1 VSRWRTPDWVLP
13 VRGVGPVLRP
23 RATVGGD
30 VQGRTAEK
38 HRGTGSGSQGCPTH
52 QCLPSFRPS
61 QIGALPK
68 TEHRPG
74 RRVAADLNCKDSSG
88 LSAAARAPSCFER
101 LIASRG
107 SCAHVQGAMRE
118 SRRAGELALRRG
130 GSPASI
136 VLISFTVLGF
146 CNLGVRRLGGFCVA
160 GQERRFVPFVQQ
172 LFGKQHRRLCDPR
185 FLIACACSF
194 GNRDS
199 AMEGGIP
206 RSPHRGSDRPKGR
219 DREPEGYGEQ
229 GDQDGTL
236 PDET

>member
-1 VSRWRTPDWVLP
+1 MSPLVSPIADRCAPQDRTPP
-13 VRGVGPVLRP
+13 
-23 RATVGGD
+23 
-30 VQGRTAEK
+30 RTA
-38 HRGTGSGSQGCPTH
+38 RRRR
-52 QCLPSFRPS
+52 FRFKP
-61 QIGALPK
+61 AR
-68 TEHRPG
+68 E
-74 RRVAADLNCKDSSG
+74 DWNCKDSSG

-206 RSPHRGSDRPKGR
+206 MSPHRGIGSTERSG
-219 DREPEGYGEQ
+219 Q
-229 GDQDGTL
+229 GAGGLRGTRG
-236 PDET
+236 PRRNPPG